1 MVVFET
7 SKTLLFIKCEKFYE
21 SQENS
26 FEIMKYGG
34 VIHSLTSIE
43 KLQIEK

>member
-1 MVVFET
+1 MNL
-7 SKTLLFIKCEKFYE
+7 KK
-21 SQENS
+21 S
-26 FEIMKYGG
+26 FDIMKYGD